1 MEMRKVRKY
10 MVLVARKY
18 LAVFIFLVGVPVYS
32 LGAVVSWHGLAVAG
46 LVLSSFGIFV
56 GIGRVLSLELNPL
69 VAMGLN
75 FFVPGLGFVHCRR
88 WYFYLVGAVLF
99 IASLSPQFPFLTIPG
114 IVATAIANLSALT
127 LQTVFLALCLNSLL
141 AVLAYFA
148 AKYVK
153 KSEGG
158 GGTLSISMLIKRS
171 EKEAKT

>member
-1 MEMRKVRKY
+1 MEKVRKY

-18 LAVFIFLVGVPVYS
+18 LAVFIFLVGVLVYS
-32 LGAVVSWHGLAVAG
+32 LGTVVSWHGLAVAG
-46 LVLSSFGIFV
+46 LVLSSFGIVV
-56 GIGRVLSLELNPL
+56 GIGWVLSLELNPL

-99 IASLSPQFPFLTIPG
+99 IASLTPQFPFLTIPG
-114 IVATAIANLSALT
+114 IVATVITSRISALT
-127 LQTVFLALCLNSLL
+127 LQTVVLALCLNSLL

-148 AKYVK
+148 AKYVE

-158 GGTLSISMLIKRS
+158 
-171 EKEAKT
+171 E